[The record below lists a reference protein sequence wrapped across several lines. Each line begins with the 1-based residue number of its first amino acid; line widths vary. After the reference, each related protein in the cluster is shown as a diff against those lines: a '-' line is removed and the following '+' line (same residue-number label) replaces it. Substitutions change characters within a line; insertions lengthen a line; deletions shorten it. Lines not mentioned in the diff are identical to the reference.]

1 MDLRRAVGRWAAGAL
16 LLGAAVLGGCA
27 PAQELLAYIIS
38 PTPTVTVTATATVT
52 ETATPTATPS
62 LTPTDTPVP
71 PTDTPIPTDTATP
84 SPQPSETVTVTDGP
98 SPTPTR
104 SPTFTRT
111 ATRTRWPTLTKAPT
125 RTRTITKTPTV
136 TFTPTPPY
144 ETLRIT
150 RPGLFSKVSS
160 PFRVEAMIKP
170 GDDGYVNLRLIG
182 EDARTV
188 SEAVLDYRALINR
201 RFWLSHMMTFDIS
214 AAAETARL
222 EMRINDTFGRA
233 ISISSVDLILLKVGD
248 NEITPSV
255 LDLEPYLFRYPY
267 RDQEIK
273 GGTLLVLGLAR
284 PVNAK
289 PVILEL
295 IDESG
300 RVVGSKEITVEAPTG
315 DLSHTPFQADI
326 PYQVDGRTPV
336 RLSIRQESDQR
347 IPGTVALSSMLIVL
361 EP

>member
-1 MDLRRAVGRWAAGAL
+1 MHLRRTVGRWAAGAL
-16 LLGAAVLGGCA
+16 LLGAVVLGGCG

-62 LTPTDTPVP
+62 LTSTDTPVP
-71 PTDTPIPTDTATP
+71 PTDTPIPTDTLTP

-111 ATRTRWPTLTKAPT
+111 AT